1 MKAISP
7 VIATLILIAIAVI
20 AGIFV
25 LRQFLLFA
33 GTSGTQNVLTIQD
46 AILYKVTKNLET
58 GGYIHQIYLQIS
70 VKNNGDKVAELHY
83 IKVDDIL
90 VYNYTA
96 ESAIRLNPGQVQS
109 LTKYVTTV
117 TDDQIDQWQAGT
129 EHVVSVTY
137 QILGQAGEQT
147 ISQKITVQ

>member
-33 GTSGTQNVLTIQD
+33 GTSGTQNILSIQD
-46 AILYKVTKNLET
+46 AILIVKHNATNYANKTVT
-58 GGYIHQIYLQIS
+58 LQIS
-70 VKNNGDKVAELHY
+70 VKNQGDKVASITY
-83 IKVDDIL
+83 IKVDGI
-90 VYNYTA
+90 VVFNATA
-96 ESAIRLNPGQVQS
+96 AGSPIRLNPGQVHS
-109 LTKYVTTV
+109 GSYKVFAG
-117 TDDQIDQWQAGT
+117 IDTAGQWEAGT
-129 EHVVSVTY
+129 EHIVTVTY

>member
-33 GTSGTQNVLTIQD
+33 GTSGTQNMLTIQD
-46 AILYKVTKNLET
+46 AILIVRHDPDNYANKTVT
-58 GGYIHQIYLQIS
+58 LQIS
-70 VKNNGDKVAELHY
+70 VKNTGDKVAV
-83 IKVDDIL
+83 ITKITVDGIP
-90 VYNYTA
+90 VFNATGGT
-96 ESAIRLNPGQVQS
+96 EPIRLNPGQVYS
-109 LTKYVTTV
+109 GSFTV
-117 TDDQIDQWQAGT
+117 LQWRLDESGQWEAGT
-129 EHVVSVTY
+129 EHLVTVTY

-147 ISQKITVQ
+147 VSQKVTVQ